1 MNVAGGL
8 RGMLQLLNM
17 TSDPNEQKEQKEYI
31 EDIEFASQSLIAMI
45 QDQRELLSAER
56 GDLVIQETP
65 IESIAF
71 LYHMMH
77 QMKNHTVAQNKTIVL
92 EKGTENIIF
101 MSDMKLLSQV
111 IINMLKNALEASV
124 ANDIITVGCTKSINS
139 VTFYSS

>member
-1 MNVAGGL
+1 
-8 RGMLQLLNM
+8 
-17 TSDPNEQKEQKEYI
+17 
-31 EDIEFASQSLIAMI
+31 
-45 QDQRELLSAER
+45 
-56 GDLVIQETP
+56 
-65 IESIAF
+65 
-71 LYHMMH
+71 MMH

-139 VTFYSS
+139 VTFTVHNPAFIPRSTQLQIFNRSFSTKGFNRGIGTYSMKLLTENYLKGNITFISNEDSGTTFKVEIPFKSFNPDF